1 MRKRDSMEAL
11 WALACFGAGVV
22 IGWLTAGDKKEG

>member
-1 MRKRDSMEAL
+1 MEAL

-22 IGWLTAGDKKEG
+22 IGWLTAGDKNDGGKK